1 MTEPAFAWPPK
12 ETDMHTVR
20 LLFAALILGV
30 ALLAGF
36 ATPRTASADIG
47 PCDGCPAANSLI
59 TPGFPD
65 SPLSL

>member
-1 MTEPAFAWPPK
+1 MTDPVFAWLPK

-20 LLFAALILGV
+20 LLFAAIILGA

-47 PCDGCPAANSLI
+47 ACYGCPSANSLV
-59 TPGFPD
+59 
-65 SPLSL
+65 SLSE